1 MSAPVGST
9 PSSTPPG
16 ILSGIPSGL
25 TKGGPPLGSE
35 SVRLR
40 DSKGRATP
48 RGATFGTVLAAAKPI
63 LKGAEAVA
71 DVLPG
76 GPLIAAAI
84 KAPGAIAKGVGGAMP
99 MSLSSGGGAITP
111 LTGVPSASGGAGGV
125 GGTGAVGG
133 APGEQGNIESVLQ
146 DSQAFNL
153 YYLQLQEEISAE
165 NRGYSAMSNVLKARH
180 DTVKNAIGN
189 LR

>member
-1 MSAPVGST
+1 MSAPVGSKPT
-9 PSSTPPG
+9 SS
-16 ILSGIPSGL
+16 PSGL
-25 TKGGPPLGSE
+25 PSGPAGGPPLGGE
-35 SVRLR
+35 VGRIR

-48 RGATFGTVLAAAKPI
+48 KGATFGTVLAAANPI

-71 DVLPG
+71 EVLPG

-84 KAPGAIAKGVGGAMP
+84 KAPAAMAKSGAGAMP
-99 MSLSSGGGAITP
+99 MSSFTSSAGGGATMTP
-111 LTGVPSASGGAGGV
+111 STSIGTSLGTGAAATGGV
-125 GGTGAVGG
+125 GG
-133 APGEQGNIESVLQ
+133 APAEQGNIESVLQ

-165 NRGYSAMSNVLKARH
+165 NRSYSTMSNVLKARH

-189 LR
+189 IR